1 MKSFPLF
8 LSLAGMWREVRT
20 LIIKDV
26 KLEWRQRY
34 SFSGILLYLSSTIF
48 LIYISFIEM
57 QPTVWVTLFWIILLF
72 TSVSAVAKSFIQESR
87 ARMLY
92 YYSIA
97 HPRAVILAKLIYNSA
112 MMMMLAVVGMGLYIL
127 INQSPISQVGYF
139 IGVVIT
145 GSISFGLAFT
155 MMSAISS
162 KATQNATLMAILSL
176 PFIIPVL
183 LLLIKLTQTALL
195 DHIETFP
202 IRDFSLLFA
211 LDVIMVLLA
220 VLLFPYLWRD

>member
-1 MKSFPLF
+1 
-8 LSLAGMWREVRT
+8 MWREVRA
-20 LIIKDV
+20 LIIKDI

-34 SFSGILLYLSSTIF
+34 SFGGIILYLASTVF

-57 QPTVWVTLFWIILLF
+57 EPNVWVTLFWIILLF
-72 TSVSAVAKSFIQESR
+72 TAVSAVAKSFMQESR
-87 ARMLY
+87 ARTLY

-97 HPRAVILAKLIYNSA
+97 HPRSVILAKLLYNSA
-112 MMMMLAVVGMGLYIL
+112 MMVLLAVTGMGIYIL
-127 INQSPISQVGYF
+127 MNKSPISQVGYF
-139 IGVVIT
+139 IGVVIS

-162 KATQNATLMAILSL
+162 KATQNITLMAILCL

-195 DHIETFP
+195 DHIEIFP
-202 IRDFSLLFA
+202 YRDFALLFS
-211 LDVIMVLLA
+211 LDIIMILLA

>member
-1 MKSFPLF
+1 
-8 LSLAGMWREVRT
+8 MWKEVRA
-20 LIIKDV
+20 LIIKDI

-34 SFSGILLYLSSTIF
+34 SFGGIILYLASTVF

-57 QPTVWVTLFWIILLF
+57 EPNVWVTLFWIILLF
-72 TSVSAVAKSFIQESR
+72 TAVSAVAKSFMQESR
-87 ARMLY
+87 ARTLY

-97 HPRAVILAKLIYNSA
+97 HPRSVILAKLLYNSA
-112 MMMMLAVVGMGLYIL
+112 MMVLLAVTGMGIYIL
-127 INQSPISQVGYF
+127 MNKSPISQVGYF
-139 IGVVIT
+139 IGVVIS

-162 KATQNATLMAILSL
+162 KATQNITLMAILCL

-195 DHIETFP
+195 DHIEIFP
-202 IRDFSLLFA
+202 YRDFALLFS
-211 LDVIMVLLA
+211 LDIIMILLA

>member
-1 MKSFPLF
+1 
-8 LSLAGMWREVRT
+8 MWREVRA
-20 LIIKDV
+20 LIIKDI

-34 SFSGILLYLSSTIF
+34 SFGGIILYLASTVF

-57 QPTVWVTLFWIILLF
+57 EPNVWVTLFWIILLF
-72 TSVSAVAKSFIQESR
+72 TAVSAVAKSFMQESR
-87 ARMLY
+87 ARTLY

-97 HPRAVILAKLIYNSA
+97 HPRSVILAKLLYNSA
-112 MMMMLAVVGMGLYIL
+112 MMVLLAVAGMGIYIL
-127 INQSPISQVGYF
+127 MNKSPISQVGYF
-139 IGVVIT
+139 IGVVIS

-162 KATQNATLMAILSL
+162 KATQNITLMAILCL

-195 DHIETFP
+195 DHIEIFP
-202 IRDFSLLFA
+202 YRDFALLFS
-211 LDVIMVLLA
+211 LDIIMILLA